1 MSFCIKY
8 SKRAVNIPSPTNNH
22 LIANAPIIGVMIN
35 GNNEMNITG
44 PFIDRVKLFTVKA
57 ISNPKNITNG
67 KVIKQNEIV
76 NLKAFQKFIFSI
88 SLSDKLYTAFLNLLI

>member
-1 MSFCIKY
+1 
-8 SKRAVNIPSPTNNH
+8 
-22 LIANAPIIGVMIN
+22 
-35 GNNEMNITG
+35 MNITG
-44 PFIDRVKLFTVKA
+44 PLIDRIKLFTVKA

-88 SLSDKLYTAFLNLLI
+88 SLSDKLYTAFLNLSI